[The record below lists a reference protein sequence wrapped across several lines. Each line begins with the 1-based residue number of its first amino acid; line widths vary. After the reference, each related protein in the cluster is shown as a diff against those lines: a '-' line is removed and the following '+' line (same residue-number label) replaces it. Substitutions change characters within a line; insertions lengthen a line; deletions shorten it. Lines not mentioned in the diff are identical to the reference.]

1 MFFVGMACVVHR
13 LVCGGEVAEDPARG
27 LPCLHFSSSSSIPE
41 PFPRWTDGTTVQLT
55 QLMFVPVSASSV
67 QVFTGLIHEIR
78 IIYTWHLVQIFAVVI
93 CRVWSV
99 IMRVTGCVSALCSDL
114 VRSARSVHVSTCL

>member
-1 MFFVGMACVVHR
+1 MFFVGMTCVVHR

-55 QLMFVPVSASSV
+55 QLMFVPVSASSICTS
-67 QVFTGLIHEIR
+67 FHWSDPRDPNNL
-78 IIYTWHLVQIFAVVI
+78 HLALGANFCCSNLQGVV
-93 CRVWSV
+93 CYYACDWVCKRTV
-99 IMRVTGCVSALCSDL
+99 L
-114 VRSARSVHVSTCL
+114 